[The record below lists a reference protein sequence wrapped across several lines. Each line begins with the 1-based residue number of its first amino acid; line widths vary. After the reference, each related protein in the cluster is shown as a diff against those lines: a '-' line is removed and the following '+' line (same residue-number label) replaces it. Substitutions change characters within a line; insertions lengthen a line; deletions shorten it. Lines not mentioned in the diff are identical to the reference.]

1 MRKTWT
7 RSLLALTV
15 ATAFAGAITAASAQ
29 GMGGHHMGG
38 SAGGGAGP
46 HGDGGYAGPH
56 SGGFGGGR
64 GPAMGG
70 GGGGFAGPHG
80 GFSRGPSFGGG
91 APHAQRS
98 FGPQHTME
106 LGPRAHGMQSGGLH
120 ERGLSSQRGMH
131 AQSLAHERDLRG
143 QNLAHERNLR
153 GQSLAHERNLRG
165 QNLRTTTRT
174 GFAQAGVHSHIPLS
188 HTKINRIRQVA
199 LHNHFFSRFHVTNVN
214 FDIAIGVH
222 VPRHF
227 RLFLV
232 PEEIVFI
239 EPAFSDFL
247 CFFFEDEFVI
257 VDPVTFVIVA
267 VIPV

>member
-7 RSLLALTV
+7 TSLLALTA
-15 ATAFAGAITAASAQ
+15 ATALAGAITAASAQ

-38 SAGGGAGP
+38 SAGGGGFAAP
-46 HGDGGYAGPH
+46 HGGGGYAGPH
-56 SGGFGGGR
+56 GGGR
-64 GPAMGG
+64 GPVMN

-80 GFSRGPSFGGG
+80 GSNRGPSFGGG

-98 FGPQHTME
+98 FGPQATMRGE
-106 LGPRAHGMQSGGLH
+106 FGSRAHGMQTGGLH
-120 ERGLSSQRGMH
+120 ERGLSSQGGMH
-131 AQSLAHERDLRG
+131 AQSLA
-143 QNLAHERNLR
+143 NERNL
-153 GQSLAHERNLRG
+153 HG

-199 LHNHFFSRFHVTNVN
+199 LHNHFFSRVRVTNVN

-227 RLFLV
+227 HLFLV

-239 EPAFSDFL
+239 EPAFSGFL

-267 VIPV
+267 IIPV